1 MNADAVV
8 VGAGVIGASIAY
20 ELAGAGLSVLV
31 VDKADS
37 AGHGSTGASSAVVRF
52 NFSTW
57 DGVALAWESRHC
69 WEAWQEHLGA
79 AEGEALARYHR
90 TGLAMLDAEVV
101 PRERVLPL
109 FDRAGVTYEE
119 WSPDT
124 LAARVPGIDTG
135 RYWPPARLDD
145 ERFWAETSRRLGA
158 VYTPDAGFVDDPQ
171 LAAANL
177 AAAAARRGAV
187 FRFRRVVV
195 EVTRAHDRVTGVRL
209 ADGTLVSAPVV
220 VNAAGPWSAALNRL
234 AGVGSD
240 FTVGVRPLRQEVHYV
255 SAPPGFGPIIA
266 DLDLGT
272 YLRGDTAG
280 GLLVGGTEPEC
291 DPLDW
296 LEDPEQAAMAPTAAL
311 FGAQVTRAARRFPA
325 LGVPDRP
332 RGVVGV
338 YDVTDD
344 WTPIY
349 DRTELP
355 GFYVAIG
362 TSGNQF
368 KNAPV
373 VGGLMA
379 ALVQAVENGAD
390 HDRQPVRFHARHT
403 GHTVDLGAFSRK
415 RPINADSSGTVIG

>member
-8 VGAGVIGASIAY
+8 VGAGVIGSSIAY

-37 AGHGSTGASSAVVRF
+37 AGRGSTGASSAVVRF

-69 WEAWQEHLGA
+69 WEAWREHLGA

-90 TGLAMLDAEVV
+90 TGLAMLDAEVA

-109 FDRAGVTYEE
+109 FDQAGVAYEE

-171 LAAANL
+171 FAAANL
-177 AAAAARRGAV
+177 AAAATRRGAA
-187 FRFRRVVV
+187 FRFRQAVVQ
-195 EVTRAHDRVTGVRL
+195 VTRAHDRVTGVRL
-209 ADGTLVSAPVV
+209 ADGTLVSAPIV

-240 FTVGVRPLRQEVHYV
+240 FTVGVRPLRQEVHHV

-272 YLRGDTAG
+272 YLRGDAAG
-280 GLLVGGTEPEC
+280 GLLIGGTEPEC

-390 HDRQPVRFHARHT
+390 HDRQPVRFHTRHT

-415 RPINADSSGTVIG
+415 RPINADSSGTVMG